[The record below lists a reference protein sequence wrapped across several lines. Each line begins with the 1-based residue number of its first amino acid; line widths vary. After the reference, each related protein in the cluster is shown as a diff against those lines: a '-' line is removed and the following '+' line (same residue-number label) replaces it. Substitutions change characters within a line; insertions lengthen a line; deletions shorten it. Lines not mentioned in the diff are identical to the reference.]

1 MNWWIK
7 GLLENDDE
15 LWATEKEGQWPG
27 HAAIVA
33 LANLL
38 KVNIAV
44 IQGNFFISRERSCGK
59 IMFLVVFLS
68 VCPPVGGAHLANAD
82 LFKRVHF

>member
-1 MNWWIK
+1 MYKSKNKFITQAAAMWMK
-7 GLLENDDE
+7 EHKDELMDQGLLENDDE

-44 IQGNFFISRERSCGK
+44 IQGNF
-59 IMFLVVFLS
+59 
-68 VCPPVGGAHLANAD
+68 
-82 LFKRVHF
+82 

>member
-1 MNWWIK
+1 MWMRERRDELMEQ

-15 LWATEKEGQWPG
+15 LSATEVEGQWPG

-38 KVNIAV
+38 RVNIAV
-44 IQGNFFISRERSCGK
+44 IQGQYT
-59 IMFLVVFLS
+59 LVPFTARCCFKPSGMV
-68 VCPPVGGAHLANAD
+68 VGNYFPEG
-82 LFKRVHF
+82 